1 MSNNDMHDQALHED
15 LSAFMDGELDAER
28 ARFLQQ
34 RLSHDAELRS
44 RWERWQLLSSSM
56 RRQAQP
62 LPDGFADRVAT
73 ALAAETVQVT
83 PIYNHA
89 LRWAGGAALAVS
101 LSVAGVFVF
110 DAMHQP
116 QPVLQMPVAPQIAA
130 VHAAHAP
137 ATHQL
142 VVPQAIPAQSIPSH
156 TEIASAV
163 AVKTVAPRSI
173 ASRTVPTRQ
182 PSADRVA
189 EVTETA
195 IKLPIPVQS
204 GVVTAFRSPL
214 RPLLMRR
221 QQQHPNFAPFP
232 QPYPIDP
239 ELEAYLQQQKTG
251 ANHDVFA
258 RDGMNQPG
266 DSSVRQVAWPQD
278 GQH

>member
-1 MSNNDMHDQALHED
+1 MHDQALHED

-34 RLSHDAELRS
+34 RLSHDAELRA
-44 RWERWQLLSSSM
+44 RWERWQLVSSSM

-73 ALAAETVQVT
+73 ALTAETVQAT

-110 DAMHQP
+110 DAMHQS
-116 QPVLQMPVAPQIAA
+116 QPVLQVPVAPQVAVAHA
-130 VHAAHAP
+130 VHTP
-137 ATHQL
+137 ATHHV
-142 VVPQAIPAQSIPSH
+142 VVPLAIPAQSIPSH
-156 TEIASAV
+156 TQMASAV
-163 AVKTVAPRSI
+163 AVKTVAPRNI
-173 ASRTVPTRQ
+173 VSRTISARQ
-182 PSADRVA
+182 PSSERMVA
-189 EVTETA
+189 AVPEPA

-221 QQQHPNFAPFP
+221 QLQRPNFAPFP

-251 ANHDVFA
+251 ASHDVFA
-258 RDGMNQPG
+258 KDGMSQP
-266 DSSVRQVAWPQD
+266 DDNAVRQVAWPQD